1 MQDKVDQD
9 FYDAGIE
16 ELRNLIAFSHPPT
29 TSVGSEKAANPI
41 AIKRK
46 LPPKKAASSNAPAVN
61 NKELKAALETIQT
74 LED

>member
-1 MQDKVDQD
+1 VQDKVDQD

-16 ELRNLIAFSHPPT
+16 ELRNLISHQPMLPT
-29 TSVGSEKAANPI
+29 GGSEKAANPI

-61 NKELKAALETIQT
+61 SKELKAALETIQT